1 MSANRTG
8 NVHLHKNRY
17 RRRSVTRGRRLRKMA
32 NYLTV
37 QAARLNTVG
46 TIAGVTTVEILTAH
60 STPPYFVRARY
71 VRAVAANA
79 DATALGIPVA

>member
-8 NVHLHKNRY
+8 NVHLHRLRH
-17 RRRSVTRGRRLRKMA
+17 RRRFSATSQHLRKLQ

-46 TIAGVTTVEILTAH
+46 TVAGVTPGEVQAAH
-60 STPPYFVRARY
+60 NTPPHFVRARY
-71 VRAVAANA
+71 VRAASTNAEVA
-79 DATALGIPVA
+79 ALGIPVA

>member
-8 NVHLHKNRY
+8 NVHLHRQRH
-17 RRRSVTRGRRLRKMA
+17 RRRFSSASNHLRKLQ

-46 TIAGVTTVEILTAH
+46 TVAGVTPAEVSTAH
-60 STPPYFVRARY
+60 NTPPYFVRARY
-71 VRAVAANA
+71 VRAASTNGEVA
-79 DATALGIPVA
+79 ALGIPVA